1 MCCCCN
7 GTIIELFVFWIIR
20 MGSIMAQGGS
30 YGCETNRHE
39 VDGRLREFLVAIVT
53 VLLNQ
58 LGISSWIA
66 TRP

>member
-7 GTIIELFVFWIIR
+7 GTIIELFVFWIGWGASWR
-20 MGSIMAQGGS
+20 RGGS
-30 YGCETNRHE
+30 YGCEMNRHE
-39 VDGRLREFLVAIVT
+39 VDGRLWEFLVAIVT

-66 TRP
+66 IRP